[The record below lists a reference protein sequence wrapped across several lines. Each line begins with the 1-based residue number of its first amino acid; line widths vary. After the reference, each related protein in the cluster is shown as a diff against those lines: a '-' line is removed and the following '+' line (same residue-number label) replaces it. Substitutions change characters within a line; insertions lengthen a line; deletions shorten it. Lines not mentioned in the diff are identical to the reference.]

1 MGRMTPHEILINI
14 IGASVLNI
22 VPFPSTPIAPS
33 GILGTKFGYEIRLP
47 EFEETIQDLMR
58 KKGAKIPDLLLVN
71 QKAKLLVAIE
81 CKSDFTFEM
90 EERLLKQLEFYSS
103 EDFEKV
109 WKEMFPNLDHLEIWV
124 VSYKGL
130 RSKIVEF
137 VERQLK
143 NKILANIVFLEV
155 ELEKKREEAHI
166 QKIAGNHLD
175 AKLDEQMGNDG
186 VLSTP
191 PRFELLVD
199 PTLTPGEKVFRIG
212 RRILTFIAVTYIT
225 EEDRI
230 LTIKAFKDKHPD
242 AILTN
247 SELKKCLRYLIRLIP
262 EIGEYNSATGE
273 ILLAKRPRLDKIKA
287 RLESIQT
294 MSEEE
299 IKVEL
304 AKGGKKGR
312 NIVSSRSARQQSVKL
327 DKWLNKNSLSGKSL
341 IFSSVQSVPVLGGD
355 SLLFINHIQPAD
367 RLDYD
372 LANPEKL

>member
-1 MGRMTPHEILINI
+1 LGRMTPHEILINI

-71 QKAKLLVAIE
+71 QKAKLLVVIE

-103 EDFEKV
+103 EDFKKV

-186 VLSTP
+186 LLSTP
-191 PRFELLVD
+191 PRLELLVD

-212 RRILTFIAVTYIT
+212 RRILTFIALTYIT

-242 AILTN
+242 AIMTN
-247 SELKKCLRYLIRLIP
+247 AELKKCLRYLIRLIP

-273 ILLAKRPRLDKIKA
+273 ILLAKRPKLDKIKA

-304 AKGGKKGR
+304 AKGSKKGR
-312 NIVSSRSARQQSVKL
+312 NIVSPRSARQQSVKL

-341 IFSSVQSVPVLGGD
+341 IFSSVQSVPILGGD
-355 SLLFINHIQPAD
+355 SLLFISHIQPAD
-367 RLDYD
+367 RLDCD

>member
-1 MGRMTPHEILINI
+1 MTPHEILINI

-103 EDFEKV
+103 EDFKKV
-109 WKEMFPNLDHLEIWV
+109 WKEMFPNIDHLEIWV

-130 RSKIVEF
+130 RSKLVEF
-137 VERQLK
+137 IERQLK
-143 NKILANIVFLEV
+143 NRILANIVFLEV

-175 AKLDEQMGNDG
+175 AKLDEQMENDG
-186 VLSTP
+186 LLSTP
-191 PRFELLVD
+191 PRLELLVD

-242 AILTN
+242 AIMAN
-247 SELKKCLRYLIRLIP
+247 AELKKCLRYLIRLIP
-262 EIGEYNSATGE
+262 EIGEYNSTTGE
-273 ILLAKRPRLDKIKA
+273 ILLAKRPKLDKIKA

-312 NIVSSRSARQQSVKL
+312 NAVSPRSARQQSVKL
-327 DKWLNKNSLSGKSL
+327 DIWLNKNSLSGKSL
-341 IFSSVQSVPVLGGD
+341 VFSSVQSVPVLGGD
-355 SLLFINHIQPAD
+355 SLLFISPIQPAD
-367 RLDYD
+367 RLGYD

>member
-103 EDFEKV
+103 EDFKKV
-109 WKEMFPNLDHLEIWV
+109 WKEMFPNIDHLEIWV

-130 RSKIVEF
+130 RSKLVEF
-137 VERQLK
+137 IERQLK
-143 NKILANIVFLEV
+143 NRILANIVFLEV

-175 AKLDEQMGNDG
+175 AKLDEQMENDG
-186 VLSTP
+186 LLSTP
-191 PRFELLVD
+191 PRLELLVD

-242 AILTN
+242 AIMAN
-247 SELKKCLRYLIRLIP
+247 AELKKCLRYLIRLIP
-262 EIGEYNSATGE
+262 EIGEYNSTTGE
-273 ILLAKRPRLDKIKA
+273 ILLAKRPKLDKIKA

-312 NIVSSRSARQQSVKL
+312 NAVSPRSARQQSVKL
-327 DKWLNKNSLSGKSL
+327 DIWLNKNSLSGKSL
-341 IFSSVQSVPVLGGD
+341 VFSSVQSVPVLGGD
-355 SLLFINHIQPAD
+355 SLLFISPIQPAD
-367 RLDYD
+367 RLGYD